1 MKRFFTSSGRFFVK
15 SSSGIPDVFE
25 VRMASFF
32 RCGNILLYI
41 VSFSLLFVSCSHRHE
56 DLDHNDS
63 DHHSYESGYISISK
77 YWT

>member
-1 MKRFFTSSGRFFVK
+1 MKRSL
-15 SSSGIPDVFE
+15 
-25 VRMASFF
+25 
-32 RCGNILLYI
+32 NILLYI
-41 VSFSLLFVSCSHRHE
+41 VSFSLLFVSCSHSHE